1 MKSFLSLILEDGTGV
16 PWGDFDE
23 KGNPRQGDL
32 FKGKFPDPKKAA
44 KDWEFYKSALSPNL
58 DPKDTPIKSPEA
70 LADELA
76 KNKPAPKPAS
86 KSTKSVDDILQDKL
100 REKRRKFDDMLTRS
114 GIDPHS
120 GELDATRAAK
130 AQAKTA
136 ERKVAKEMKSAAKL
150 TPKDIDMIKK
160 LEGRPGMQR
169 SLGMLGKED
178 LDSGLRQA
186 HFSNWR
192 DRSHAN
198 PTRVS
203 AAGSPQGAVRSGSLQ
218 GAPKPAPR
226 TPPLFDPEAV
236 HGGTV
241 RSGSLQAQSRQSKEA
256 IEALRA
262 ATKEVKGQSLGTK
275 LGRAGAAALRSP
287 LGRIVKRAVP
297 VVAGVDAA
305 FRIKRGYEAVTDPD
319 LSAREK
325 AIAVGRELPGGEA
338 AFIRAG
344 HETERVKQA
353 LERSKRTGEPYVQP
367 RGFGPKI

>member
-1 MKSFLSLILEDGTGV
+1 MKSFLSLILEQEE
-16 PWGDFDE
+16 PESFNIN
-23 KGNPRQGDL
+23 NPKYKRDV
-32 FKGKFPDPKKAA
+32 KKAMDQIEA
-44 KDWEFYKSALSPNL
+44 ARYSAAAQKQNL
-58 DPKDTPIKSPEA
+58 
-70 LADELA
+70 
-76 KNKPAPKPAS
+76 
-86 KSTKSVDDILQDKL
+86 QQ
-100 REKRRKFDDMLTRS
+100 

-130 AQAKTA
+130 AEAKTA
-136 ERKVAKEMKSAAKL
+136 ARQVAKEMRSAAKL
-150 TPKDIDMIKK
+150 TQKDIDMIKN
-160 LEGRPGMQR
+160 LESRPGMQR
-169 SLGMLGKED
+169 SMGMLGKDD
-178 LDSGLRQA
+178 LDSALRQA
-186 HFSNWR
+186 HFDKWG

-203 AAGSPQGAVRSGSLQ
+203 AAGRPQGTSIRSGSFEVT
-218 GAPKPAPR
+218 PKPAPR

-275 LGRAGAAALRSP
+275 LSRAGAAALRSP
-287 LGRIVKRAVP
+287 LGRVAQRALP
-297 VVAGVDAA
+297 VLAVADAA

-325 AIAVGRELPGGEA
+325 SIAVGRELPGGES
-338 AFIRAG
+338 AFIRAD

-353 LERSKRTGEPYVQP
+353 MERSKRTGKPYVQP
-367 RGFGPKI
+367 RGFGPNI